1 MMIAEGGRIRQAR
14 TRARIELAAR
24 RNTPGGSIRPSE
36 RLRAAGLRPTR
47 QRCLLAELLFRH
59 GHRHVTAELLHQEAA
74 DAGHGVSLAT
84 VYNALHQFTD
94 AGLLQQVIVEPSHSY
109 FDTNIDPHQHFYD
122 EEDRRLTDIS
132 ADISVS
138 GLPQPPKGTKIQ
150 RVDVV
155 VRIRRG

>member
-1 MMIAEGGRIRQAR
+1 MANRKRS
-14 TRARIELAAR
+14 
-24 RNTPGGSIRPSE
+24 PGGSTRASE

-47 QRCLLAELLFRH
+47 QRRLLVDLLFQH
-59 GHRHVTAELLHQEAA
+59 GHRHVTAELLHQEAK
-74 DAGHGVSLAT
+74 DGGYPISLAT

-94 AGLLQQVIVEPSHSY
+94 AGLLQQVIVESSQSY
-109 FDTNIDPHQHFYD
+109 FDTNVDPHQHFYD
-122 EEDRRLTDIS
+122 EDESRLTDIS
-132 ADISVS
+132 SDISVF

>member
-1 MMIAEGGRIRQAR
+1 MATIRKRPSGGS
-14 TRARIELAAR
+14 TRA
-24 RNTPGGSIRPSE
+24 TE

-47 QRCLLAELLFRH
+47 QRRLLADLLFQH
-59 GHRHVTAELLHQEAA
+59 GHRHVTAELLHQEAKQ
-74 DAGHGVSLAT
+74 AGYPVSLAT

-94 AGLLQQVIVEPSHSY
+94 AGLLQQVIVEPLQSY
-109 FDTNIDPHQHFYD
+109 FDTNIGPHQHFYN
-122 EEDRRLTDIS
+122 EEEGRLTDIS

-138 GLPQPPKGTKIQ
+138 GLPQPPRGTKIQ